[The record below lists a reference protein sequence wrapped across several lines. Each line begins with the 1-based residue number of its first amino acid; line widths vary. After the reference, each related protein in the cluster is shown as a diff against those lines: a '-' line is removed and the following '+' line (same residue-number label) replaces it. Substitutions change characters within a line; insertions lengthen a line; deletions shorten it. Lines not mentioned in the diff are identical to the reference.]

1 MTATDIS
8 GELVRIMNTRART
21 TLLDIGQELTALS
34 ELMLASADENGELP
48 PDVAA
53 QLDAWFAELSTDLEE
68 KIDNTAAFHRVLK
81 LRAAIRK
88 EEAERLLMLH
98 KVDATLAE
106 RIKRRLHLFMTTTGP
121 AKIKTRR
128 FSLSVCGNGGVQPM
142 DVDQGVCIGDVPLKY
157 RKQVLDHD
165 AVRADLEA
173 GATLTWA
180 RLRDRGSHLRGL

>member
-1 MTATDIS
+1 MTPDIIS
-8 GELVRIMNTRART
+8 AELVGTMNKRART

-34 ELMLASADENGELP
+34 ELMLAAADDDGVLP
-48 PDVAA
+48 PDVEA
-53 QLDAWFAELSTDLEE
+53 QLEAWFAELSTDLEE

-81 LRAAIRK
+81 LRAAVRK

-157 RKQVLDHD
+157 RKQVLDTD
-165 AVRADLEA
+165 AVREALEA
-173 GATLTWA
+173 GVVLPWA
-180 RLRDRGSHLRGL
+180 RLKDRGTHLRGL